1 LSQKKN
7 KSPKQN
13 KQLRKTKSRRK
24 PRAVALGIS
33 QTKIRM
39 EPRDRT
45 TAVVSEHKTPEVA
58 RTDTSH
64 PSVFPQQ
71 ESRSPSEIVLN
82 WSPWYAIMRQQA
94 WAAYAFA
101 NMMRTQQQFTRM
113 LSLS

>member
-7 KSPKQN
+7 KSPKPN
-13 KQLRKTKSRRK
+13 KNLRKTKSRRK

-45 TAVVSEHKTPEVA
+45 AAVVSEHRSREVV
-58 RTDTSH
+58 RTDSSRPT
-64 PSVFPQQ
+64 VLPQQ